1 MRNMNI
7 HIDENHHNPDLT
19 EERKKANFSTQSL
32 AELIWNGKERLER
45 RRKIAEYVESHRD
58 LHKSQP
64 IAFMSREQ
72 RLESVAKLSVAMME
86 HIDNRG
92 AIDPTN
98 PEDAWY
104 FNTLVMGIDGD
115 PFHLH
120 YIMAIPT
127 LMNNCDGEQLSE
139 ILPKLLNREIIATYA
154 QTELGH
160 GTNLNKL
167 ETTAVY
173 DPTTEE
179 FILNSPTI
187 TATKWWPGNLGK
199 SANFIVVVA
208 LLFTQDSGW
217 HGAHPFW
224 VQIRD
229 LETHQPLPG
238 ITVGDI
244 GPKFGISSNDN
255 GFLRFNNV
263 RIPRRHMLM
272 KHAKVTP
279 KGEYVRP
286 VHAKVSYT
294 SMMFVRSIMITGQAL
309 YLANACTIAIRY
321 SCVRRQGEILPGK
334 GEVKILDYQTQ
345 QFRLFPQLARTFA
358 FFFAGAYIRELYAST
373 MQGVGTGDVS
383 LLGDLHSLSSGLKSQ
398 VSFQVALGIEQCRM
412 ACGGHGYSDASGLP
426 HLYTVAVGGCTYEGE
441 NMVMLLQVARYLMK
455 RAREIC
461 SGDSNEHSSSVTN
474 YLFSKESKNQ
484 VVSFSI
490 NNCQDSALHAFEH
503 LSRRL
508 TLSAYDKL
516 ETLKRGGQG
525 RAALSHQEAWNELAV
540 DLTKAARAH
549 TRTFIARNFVERVA
563 KIQDAGVKNVMA
575 DLLSLY
581 LNYELMECSSGLL
594 EDGYINSRDMDVVRN
609 NAYDCLRRIRPQAV
623 SIVDSFEF
631 CDKELNSVLGRKD
644 GRVYENLLK
653 WAQDSP
659 LNKTEVLPFHEKY
672 LGRAMKNARQK
683 SKL

>member
-1 MRNMNI
+1 MRNMNTN
-7 HIDENHHNPDLT
+7 IDENHHNPDLT
-19 EERKKANFSTQSL
+19 EERRKANFSTQSL

-45 RRKIAEYVESHRD
+45 RRKIAEYVESHKD

-92 AIDPTN
+92 AIDPTK

-127 LMNNCDGEQLSE
+127 LMNNCDEEQLSE
-139 ILPKLLNREIIATYA
+139 WLPKLLNREIIATYA

-160 GTNLNKL
+160 G
-167 ETTAVY
+167 
-173 DPTTEE
+173 
-179 FILNSPTI
+179 
-187 TATKWWPGNLGK
+187 NLGK
-199 SANFIVVVA
+199 SANFTVVVA

-321 SCVRRQGEILPGK
+321 SCIRRQGEILPGK
-334 GEVKILDYQTQ
+334 GEVKIIDYQTQ

-426 HLYTVAVGGCTYEGE
+426 HLYSVAVGGCTYEGE

-461 SGDSNEHSSSVTN
+461 FGDSNEHASSVTN
-474 YLFSKESKNQ
+474 YLFSKESKNR
-484 VVSFSI
+484 VISFSI

-508 TLSAYDKL
+508 TLTAYDRL
-516 ETLKRGGQG
+516 EALKRGGQG

-549 TRTFIARNFVERVA
+549 TRTFIARNFIERVD
-563 KIQDAGVKNVMA
+563 KIQDVGVKNVMT

-581 LNYELMECSSGLL
+581 LNYELMDCSAGLL

-609 NAYDCLRRIRPQAV
+609 NVYDCLRRIRPQAV